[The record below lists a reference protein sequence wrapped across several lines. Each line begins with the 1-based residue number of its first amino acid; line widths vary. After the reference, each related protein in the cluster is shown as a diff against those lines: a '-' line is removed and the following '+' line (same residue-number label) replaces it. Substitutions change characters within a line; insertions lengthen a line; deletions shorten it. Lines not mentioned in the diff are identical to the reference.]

1 VFCCDCGHAVCVL
14 CAVDSKKCKAHATE
28 AFDTVID
35 ELRQERLEW
44 SSAAQECERCAEQLC
59 GAIQA
64 DGDAKKLA
72 IDTQIAALLQQVRSV
87 AAARCSAMRD
97 IAEKRQERE
106 EEVAA
111 AAAAPEVGCRGSAAA
126 AAVLSAIH
134 RAKAPVPPAS
144 PAKFLAAAAP
154 DAAVGN
160 IDAAEAVVDPED
172 AAARA
177 AAEAAKK
184 RTVTL
189 NRSATSTGSWSFSSG
204 ADALTI
210 SVSAPASVCGISL
223 CKWISGSSTGNV
235 DVYVIEGL
243 RTSGRVLAHRL
254 LPDVVLNT
262 GSVVPLMLEQPVQ
275 LAPDTDYT
283 LVLRMQ
289 GDMQHE
295 RLSAPQSSI
304 ASTTSAGAPFTL
316 TIKDAVFDGPSPNL
330 NSTNCTTAANGQI
343 PSIFLSC

>member
-1 VFCCDCGHAVCVL
+1 
-14 CAVDSKKCKAHATE
+14 VDSKKCKTHATE

-35 ELRQERLEW
+35 ELQQERLGW

-97 IAEKRQERE
+97 IAEKQQERE
-106 EEVAA
+106 EAVAA

-126 AAVLSAIH
+126 SAVLSAIH

-177 AAEAAKK
+177 TAEAAKR

-189 NRSATSTGSWSFSSG
+189 NRSATSKGSWSFSG
-204 ADALTI
+204 PADALTI

-223 CKWISGSSTGNV
+223 CEWISGSSTGNV
-235 DVYVIEGL
+235 DVYVIDGP

-254 LPDVVLNT
+254 LPDVALNKK
-262 GSVVPLMLEQPVQ
+262 VPLMLEQPVQ

-289 GDMQHE
+289 GDMRHE
-295 RLSAPQSSI
+295 QVSAPQSSI
-304 ASTTSAGAPFTL
+304 ASTTSAGLPFTI
-316 TIKDAVFDGPSPNL
+316 TIKNAVFDGPFPNL
-330 NSTNCTTAANGQI
+330 SSDNSTCAINGQI